1 MKRTQVRPRAR
12 RGAALGAAALT
23 GMVALMGLGAGQAGA
38 SPAGHA
44 GRDYVALGD
53 SYASGPLIPDQ
64 LDAHCLRS
72 SHNYPSLVATHEQV
86 RLTDVSCSGA
96 TTAELTAP
104 QGSAPAQL
112 DALDRGTDLVTLSIG
127 GNDIGFSKVIATCA
141 GVTASDP
148 TGAPCRAHFTAD
160 GRDQL
165 AERIQETAPK
175 VATAIRA
182 IHRRAPHARV
192 AVVGYPDLFPDD
204 GSGCTSASV
213 PFAAGDFAYLRD
225 TEKAL
230 NAMLAVQA
238 QKAGARYVD
247 TYTPTIGH
255 DMCRP
260 TGERWIESLAPATP
274 AAPAHPNAQGEEAMA
289 TAVDRAVSRH
299 HRSAHGHH

>member
-1 MKRTQVRPRAR
+1 
-12 RGAALGAAALT
+12 
-23 GMVALMGLGAGQAGA
+23 MGLGAGQAGA

-44 GRDYVALGD
+44 ERDYVALGD

-64 LDAHCLRS
+64 VDAHCLRS
-72 SHNYPSLVATHEQV
+72 SHNYPSLVAAREQV

-104 QGSAPAQL
+104 QGSAPAQF

-148 TGAPCRAHFTAD
+148 TGAPCRAHFTGD

-175 VATAIRA
+175 VATAIRE

-204 GSGCTSASV
+204 GAGCTSASV

-230 NAMLAVQA
+230 NTMLAVQA
-238 QKAGARYVD
+238 RKAGARYVD

-289 TAVDRAVSRH
+289 AAVDRVVSRH